1 MTVKELKDVLELMDD
16 DAKVG
21 ICVNTPAGWVCPDGC
36 VVDVDSVCMG
46 IDWHQGEVLVVP
58 KHKVDIHDVDEWS
71 GKPKKEQQKE
81 PKTKKSDSKKEPK
94 INGLTIPEYVRTMER
109 AHEATKHSKLVFK

>member
-46 IDWHQGEVLVVP
+46 FDWHQGKVLVVP
-58 KHKVDIHDVDEWS
+58 KHKLGIYDVEEWS
-71 GKPKKEQQKE
+71 GKRHKEVAQPQDDKE
-81 PKTKKSDSKKEPK
+81 DPVESV
-94 INGLTIPEYVRTMER
+94 NRFVRTL
-109 AHEATKHSKLVFK
+109 EAAYKASEGSQMRFK